1 MTSSL
6 HENDAFFTPQPARPR
21 TARQR
26 IKGVLGG
33 YAGSNVWRR
42 NRRLLM
48 LCFAFFAAL
57 YGFAFALLS
66 SVFLMQLVI
75 PLVLLAFL
83 VIWLL
88 PDTGRAPTTLLS
100 NLTFAFI
107 IALLCWPDYI
117 ALSFPGLPW
126 VTMVRLTGIPLVLTL
141 LISLSTSAKVRHDMM
156 ESLNAIP
163 MLWKLMLT
171 FTAIAIISVAFSNN
185 ISNSIGKLM
194 IALLYWIS
202 IFFASAYVF
211 RTPGRVIRL
220 SYILWGI
227 AVFVCLIGLR
237 EWQLKTLPWA
247 GHLPSFLAVED
258 EAVQRIMSPKVRA
271 ASGIYRIQ
279 SKFTTPLGMAEFLAL
294 SVPFVIHLMM
304 TARSVGIRIAALL
317 TLPLVFYCI
326 TLTDSRLGIVGFL
339 MSFMIYLLYWSA
351 RRWNEMKDSIVGPA
365 IVISYP
371 LLFALFIASTFMVG
385 KLRKMVWGGGAQQFS
400 NDARQQQMEMGLPK
414 VFSHPWGHGIGQ
426 AADTLGFVSPGGI
439 ITIDTYF
446 LAVAL
451 EYGVI
456 GFIIYY
462 SMFVVAAFN
471 GGKALLLTKDR
482 ELLFLAPLIISVIN
496 FFIIK
501 SIFSQ
506 QENHPLMFMIL
517 GAITALTMRIKMEA
531 GVYKKA

>member
-1 MTSSL
+1 
-6 HENDAFFTPQPARPR
+6 
-21 TARQR
+21 
-26 IKGVLGG
+26 
-33 YAGSNVWRR
+33 
-42 NRRLLM
+42 
-48 LCFAFFAAL
+48 
-57 YGFAFALLS
+57 
-66 SVFLMQLVI
+66 
-75 PLVLLAFL
+75 
-83 VIWLL
+83 
-88 PDTGRAPTTLLS
+88 
-100 NLTFAFI
+100 
-107 IALLCWPDYI
+107 
-117 ALSFPGLPW
+117 
-126 VTMVRLTGIPLVLTL
+126 
-141 LISLSTSAKVRHDMM
+141 
-156 ESLNAIP
+156 
-163 MLWKLMLT
+163 
-171 FTAIAIISVAFSNN
+171 
-185 ISNSIGKLM
+185 
-194 IALLYWIS
+194 
-202 IFFASAYVF
+202 
-211 RTPGRVIRL
+211 
-220 SYILWGI
+220 
-227 AVFVCLIGLR
+227 
-237 EWQLKTLPWA
+237 
-247 GHLPSFLAVED
+247 
-258 EAVQRIMSPKVRA
+258 
-271 ASGIYRIQ
+271 
-279 SKFTTPLGMAEFLAL
+279 
-294 SVPFVIHLMM
+294 
-304 TARSVGIRIAALL
+304 
-317 TLPLVFYCI
+317 
-326 TLTDSRLGIVGFL
+326 
-339 MSFMIYLLYWSA
+339 
-351 RRWNEMKDSIVGPA
+351 MKDSIVGPA